1 MILNKGERAILSY
14 YHSQTSALQAVKELK
29 EAGLQD
35 VEIDTF
41 PGSPVVSHHYDNH
54 SSLESMFQNPF
65 EAYLNDQVAGPQH
78 GHDLRSDSSYIV
90 TAVAN
95 QGMIDQALSIVKKYA
110 YVVN

>member
-1 MILNKGERAILSY
+1 MILNMGERAILSY
-14 YHSQTSALQAVKELK
+14 YHSQDTALQAVKELK

-35 VEIDTF
+35 VEIDAF

-65 EAYLNDQVAGPQH
+65 EAYINDQYTGVPH
-78 GHDLRSDSSYIV
+78 GQDLRGDSSYIV
-90 TAVAN
+90 TVIVD
-95 QGMIDQALSIVKKYA
+95 QKKIDQALSIVKKYA